1 MLSSYTFL
9 NFTPFVIPIPKMLLA
24 AARRAKGRKLLKY
37 YPVFLD
43 IKDKI
48 CVIVGGGEVAF
59 RKAERLL
66 ECGAKVSIISPKLV
80 RELAAL
86 KEKNLIS
93 HIAAEYAGDLI
104 DRAVLI
110 IGATDDEKINALI
123 AQDARAR
130 GIPVNIVDDP
140 QKCDFILPAI
150 AQRGDLVMAIGTG
163 GKSPA
168 LARHLREE
176 LEEQYGREYAIL
188 LNILGTLRT
197 KMEKNAGIG
206 RDWFDALMAAGILEL
221 IKAKDSQKVQDIVK
235 KITGEEVECEFR

>member
-1 MLSSYTFL
+1 L
-9 NFTPFVIPIPKMLLA
+9 
-24 AARRAKGRKLLKY
+24 RY

-43 IKDKI
+43 IRDKI
-48 CVIVGGGEVAF
+48 CVIVGGGEVDL

-66 ECGAKVSIISPKLV
+66 DCGAKISVISPKLV
-80 RELAAL
+80 PELAAL
-86 KEKNLIS
+86 KDKGLIY
-93 HIAAEYAGDLI
+93 HIDAEYSGDLI
-104 DRAVLI
+104 DQAVLV
-110 IGATDDEKINALI
+110 IGATDDEKTNARI
-123 AQDARAR
+123 SEDASGK